1 MTLPECRTKIIATVG
16 PACDDPDVM
25 RRIIEA
31 GMDIARLNFSHGSLE
46 DHARR
51 IALVRGVARTAGRR
65 VAIMADLPGPKMR
78 IGRIEPEAIVLAAG
92 EPFTLT
98 TRDVVGGPTH
108 ASVTFERLPQV
119 VHPGDLLYLNDGLVH
134 LKVEAA
140 NGSDVRCVV
149 EVGGELRSRKGLNLP
164 GLDLGISAFTDR
176 DREMLAFAL
185 DQGVDAVS
193 QSFVE
198 GAADIEAVRI
208 AVREMGHEPFV
219 IAKIER
225 AAALVHADEII
236 EAADGIMVARGDL
249 GVEIPIE
256 RIALAQKDLVRKANL
271 RGRPVIAATQLL
283 ESMTSSRIPTRAEA
297 TDVANAVLDGADGLM
312 LSGESAIGRYPVES
326 VAMLARIAATIEGL
340 RPDGIR
346 RALERQAG
354 APDPDIRDLIAASVG
369 AMIERFDPAA
379 IVVPSRTGG
388 TARSIARFRPA
399 PWIIAVCPCE
409 ATCNGLHFSAGV
421 HPVCEDAE
429 LDDWS
434 HYVRERVR
442 GRLVEGDLFMLAAG
456 PSPCHPD
463 ANMRLEVVDLRASS
477 AAVAACR

>member
-1 MTLPECRTKIIATVG
+1 MTLPECRTKVVATVG
-16 PACDDPDVM
+16 PACDDPAVM
-25 RRIIEA
+25 RRMIEA
-31 GMDIARLNFSHGSLE
+31 GMDVARLNFSHGSLD

-51 IALVRGVARTAGRR
+51 IALIRSAAEGAGRR
-65 VAIMADLPGPKMR
+65 VAVMADLPGPKMR
-78 IGRIEPEAIVLAAG
+78 IGRLEPEAVTLG
-92 EPFTLT
+92 PGDPFTLT
-98 TRDVVGGPTH
+98 TRDATGGPTL

-119 VHPGDLLYLNDGLVH
+119 VRPGDLLYLNDGLVH
-134 LKVEAA
+134 LKAQAVD
-140 NGSDVRCVV
+140 GTDVRCVV

-176 DREMLAFAL
+176 DRELLAFAL
-185 DQGVDAVS
+185 GQGVDAVS

-198 GAADIEAVRI
+198 RAADVEAVRV
-208 AVREMGHEPFV
+208 AAREMGHEPFV

-225 AAALVHADEII
+225 AAALDHADEII

-256 RIALAQKDLVRKANL
+256 RIAPVQKDLVRKANL

-297 TDVANAVLDGADGLM
+297 TDVANAVLDGADCLM
-312 LSGESAIGRYPVES
+312 LSGESAIGRYPVEAVS
-326 VAMLARIAATIEGL
+326 MLTRIAATIEAL

-346 RALERQAG
+346 RLLECQASG
-354 APDPDIRDLIAASVG
+354 PDPDLRDLIAASVG

-388 TARSIARFRPA
+388 TARSIARYRPA
-399 PWIIAVCPCE
+399 PWIIAVSPCE
-409 ATCNGLHFSAGV
+409 RTCSGLQFSAGV
-421 HPVCEDAE
+421 HPMCEPDDV
-429 LDDWS
+429 DDWS
-434 HYVRERVR
+434 GYVRERIR

-456 PSPCHPD
+456 PSPRRPD
-463 ANMRLEVVDLRASS
+463 ANMRVEVVDFR
-477 AAVAACR
+477 